1 LNVERSGRMVSI
13 RVTDTGTEI
22 SAEEMQKIFEFAFRG
37 AGQTRF
43 GQVGSLGL
51 GLALVR
57 RVAEVHYG
65 KVAAR
70 NLDPQGAESSSLF
83 HWWRGPN
90 QALRALRI
98 VGDSAAWLMCRI
110 KLRK

>member
-13 RVTDTGTEI
+13 RVTDTGTGI

-57 RVAEVHYG
+57 RVAEAHYG
-65 KVAAR
+65 KVSAR
-70 NLDPQGAESSSLF
+70 NLGPQGAEFVITLPLVERPESSAE
-83 HWWRGPN
+83 GPEN
-90 QALRALRI
+90 LR
-98 VGDSAAWLMCRI
+98 
-110 KLRK
+110 

>member
-1 LNVERSGRMVSI
+1 MNVEPSGRMVCI
-13 RVTDTGTEI
+13 RVTDTGTGI

-37 AGQTRF
+37 AGQTRV

-57 RVAEVHYG
+57 RVAEVHNG

-70 NLDPQGAESSSLF
+70 NLDPQGAEFVISLPMVERPESSAE
-83 HWWRGPN
+83 GPEN
-90 QALRALRI
+90 RR
-98 VGDSAAWLMCRI
+98 
-110 KLRK
+110 